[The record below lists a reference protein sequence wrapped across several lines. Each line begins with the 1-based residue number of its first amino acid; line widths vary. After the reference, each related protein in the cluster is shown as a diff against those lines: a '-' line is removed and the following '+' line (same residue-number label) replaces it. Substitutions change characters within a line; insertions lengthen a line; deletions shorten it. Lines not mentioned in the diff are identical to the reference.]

1 MARIIGA
8 IATSH
13 TPTIGFAFDANKQN
27 DPIWKPIFDAYE
39 PIKAWLAEKKPDVM
53 FVIYND
59 LMRLAIVQRGRL
71 AGTHAAAAA
80 LAG

>member
-39 PIKAWLAEKKPDVM
+39 PIKA
-53 FVIYND
+53 
-59 LMRLAIVQRGRL
+59 
-71 AGTHAAAAA
+71 
-80 LAG
+80 